1 MIKIVAISLALV
13 LSVLMLALSN
23 WFTQEEAIV
32 SKINQEYKSEIQ
44 KLKKIKSI
52 NEWLDKIVKPELDKV
67 PLDIENSDE
76 DLVRFFDKNA
86 ENFNFKVNKYIYENE
101 KTHNIDITFE
111 ILRNDKD
118 RLTEILQLRRN
129 IGFIQFKS
137 FTLKDKKLT
146 GELRIIQPLYGDI
159 NASHR

>member
-118 RLTEILQLRRN
+118 RLTEILQLKRN